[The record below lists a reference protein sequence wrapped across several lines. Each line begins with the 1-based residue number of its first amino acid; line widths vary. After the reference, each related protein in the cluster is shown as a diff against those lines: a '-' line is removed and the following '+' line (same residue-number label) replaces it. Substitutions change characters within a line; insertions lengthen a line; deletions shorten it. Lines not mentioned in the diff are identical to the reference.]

1 MSRLTYKENFDIP
14 EYKLLKGRECQWRK
28 KLKNENYELI
38 DKAINKLGKLED
50 LEEQLG
56 CPLEVREQAFNNGF
70 YDENGNHY
78 ICEHYV
84 PYLKQ
89 MHTKGIMTHTEKRF
103 RLKDYKKTWWL
114 KKDKSE

>member
-1 MSRLTYKENFDIP
+1 MSRLTKDGKILYKGSSWKVKFGDGVNPEAKLVFEN
-14 EYKLLKGRECQWRK
+14 
-28 KLKNENYELI
+28 
-38 DKAINKLGKLED
+38 INKALEKLSCLED
-50 LEEQLG
+50 LEEALG

-84 PYLKQ
+84 HYFKQ
-89 MHTKGIMTHTEKRF
+89 MHTKGIMAHTEKRF

-114 KKDKSE
+114 REDKSE